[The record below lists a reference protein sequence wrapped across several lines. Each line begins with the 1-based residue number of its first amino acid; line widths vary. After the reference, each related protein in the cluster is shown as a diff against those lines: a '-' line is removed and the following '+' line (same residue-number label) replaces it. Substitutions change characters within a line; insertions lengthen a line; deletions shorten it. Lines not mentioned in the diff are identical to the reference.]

1 MNILKIVMRGNAIKK
16 LWTNPYDMPVF
27 HQPVRIEQQLFSIAQ
42 LGGTKI
48 PHEFK
53 KPAML
58 R

>member
-1 MNILKIVMRGNAIKK
+1 MNILKIVMRANAIKK
-16 LWTNPYDMPVF
+16 LWTNPYDM
-27 HQPVRIEQQLFSIAQ
+27 PVRIEQQLFSIAQ